1 MRKIGLIAQI
11 FLIIFILI
19 VLTGVSSLFLRISPD
34 ILIKTFKSKEFLF
47 SVKFSLAT
55 SSISLTLS
63 LLFSISIAYVLS
75 KRDFF
80 GKRIVENIIDVP
92 ISLPPLVLGL
102 SFLILFGGKFGSLL
116 EQAGITF
123 LFSPLGVIF
132 AQFIII
138 TPYVER
144 NIEVVFSKISKRY
157 EFIGKSM
164 GLSDFEVFKK
174 IILPLAKEGI
184 FTGLITG
191 WSRAIAEFGATLM
204 IAGATRMR
212 TETLPIAIFLGISSG
227 DMDFAVST
235 GVLMVIISFSIILL
249 VRGVFK
255 RNVSY

>member
-1 MRKIGLIAQI
+1 MRKIAFVSGI

-19 VLTGVSSLFLRISPD
+19 VLLGVSSLIFKAHPD

-47 SVKFSLAT
+47 SLKFSFAT
-55 SSISLTLS
+55 SFIALFLS
-63 LLFSISIAYVLS
+63 LIFSIPIAYLLS
-75 KRDFF
+75 NGEFPQ
-80 GKRIVENIIDVP
+80 KRIIESLIDIP
-92 ISLPPLVLGL
+92 IFTPPLVLGL

-123 LFSPLGVIF
+123 LFSPPGVIF

-144 NIEVVFSKISKRY
+144 YIEVGFSKVNKRY
-157 EFIGKSM
+157 EFIGRSM

-174 IILPLAKEGI
+174 ITLPLSKDAILAGM
-184 FTGLITG
+184 ITG
-191 WSRAIAEFGATLM
+191 WGRAISEFGATLM

-212 TETLPIAIFLGISSG
+212 TETLPVAIFLGISSG

-235 GVLMVIISFSIILL
+235 GTLMLAISFFMRLL
-249 VRGVFK
+249 MRRMLKTDVG
-255 RNVSY
+255 Y